1 MRWEDDQ
8 IDDQR
13 LSSGKSGSARRGE
26 GADLCS
32 INTVFMMIN
41 DQDAHD
47 GDDHD
52 EEDNERAKYNISRII
67 FTSLLGRWW

>member
-1 MRWEDDQ
+1 MIKLTIKDYHLAKVEV
-8 IDDQR
+8 
-13 LSSGKSGSARRGE
+13 GE

-32 INTVFMMIN
+32 INTVLMIIN

>member
-32 INTVFMMIN
+32 INTVFMKIN